1 MDEDAKTRFKW
12 KFYRLT
18 IQLNI
23 IIFLVAVSVIVFFIF
38 QSPYSVPLIIGMLIL
53 VLILSL
59 DFFKKFKET
68 KKWLAEQAEKDK
80 KDDGTRQDG
89 TI

>member
-12 KFYRLT
+12 KFYLLT

-23 IIFLVAVSVIVFFIF
+23 IIFLVAVSVIVFFILH
-38 QSPYSVPLIIGMLIL
+38 SPYSVPLIIGILIL
-53 VLILSL
+53 ALILSL
-59 DFFKKFKET
+59 DFFKKYKET
-68 KKWLAEQAEKDK
+68 KKWLGEQPEKDK

>member
-12 KFYRLT
+12 KFYLLT

-38 QSPYSVPLIIGMLIL
+38 HSPYSVPLIIGILIL
-53 VLILSL
+53 ALILSL
-59 DFFKKFKET
+59 DFFKKYKET
-68 KKWLAEQAEKDK
+68 KKWLGEQPEKDK
-80 KDDGTRQDG
+80 KYDGTRQDG

>member
-23 IIFLVAVSVIVFFIF
+23 IILTVAISVIVFFIF
-38 QSPYSVPLIIGMLIL
+38 HSPYSIPIIIGMLIL
-53 VLILSL
+53 ALILSL
-59 DFFKKFKET
+59 DFYKKYKET
-68 KKWLAEQAEKDK
+68 KKWLEEQPEKD
-80 KDDGTRQDG
+80 
-89 TI
+89 

>member
-12 KFYRLT
+12 KFYLLT

-38 QSPYSVPLIIGMLIL
+38 HSPYSVPLIIGILIL
-53 VLILSL
+53 ALILSL
-59 DFFKKFKET
+59 DFFKKYKET
-68 KKWLAEQAEKDK
+68 KKWLGEQPEKDK

>member
-23 IIFLVAVSVIVFFIF
+23 IILIVAVSVIVFFIF
-38 QSPYSVPLIIGMLIL
+38 HSLYSVPIIIGMLFMA
-53 VLILSL
+53 LILSL
-59 DFFKKFKET
+59 DFCKKYKET
-68 KKWLAEQAEKDK
+68 KKWLDEQPEKDK
-80 KDDGTRQDG
+80 KDDGTIQNG

>member
-38 QSPYSVPLIIGMLIL
+38 HSPYSVPLIIGMLIL

-68 KKWLAEQAEKDK
+68 KKWLAEQPEKDK

>member
-23 IIFLVAVSVIVFFIF
+23 IIFLVAVSVIVFFIYR
-38 QSPYSVPLIIGMLIL
+38 SPYSVPLIIGMLIL
-53 VLILSL
+53 VFILSL
-59 DFFKKFKET
+59 DFFKKYKET
-68 KKWLAEQAEKDK
+68 KKWLGEQPEKDK